1 MYAITGITG
10 KVGGELAH
18 TLLGAGQSV
27 RAVVRDAKKGEAW
40 AALGC
45 GVAVAEM
52 TDAAAL
58 TAAFTGARAVF
69 ILPPSEFDPAPGYPE
84 ARAVIDSVV
93 AALAAAKPPRVLCLS
108 TVGADAAHD
117 NLLSQRA
124 MLEAALREL
133 PLPLTILR
141 PAWYLDNAAWD
152 VTPARE
158 TGLVHSFLLP
168 LDRAIPLVA
177 AKDVG
182 RAAAGLIQEEWSGA
196 RVVELEG
203 PGRVTPNQL
212 ADAFASA
219 LGRPVR
225 AVPVPRESWEGL
237 FRAQGMR
244 NPGPRMRMLDGFNE
258 GWIDFH
264 NGGRDTIKGRTSAAD
279 VIAALV
285 ASTSRAGDERP

>member
-10 KVGGELAH
+10 KVGGELAR
-18 TLLGAGQSV
+18 TLLAAGQPV
-27 RAVVRDAKKGEAW
+27 RAVVREARKGDAW

-58 TAAFTGARAVF
+58 TAAFRGTTAAF
-69 ILPPSEFDPAPGYPE
+69 ILPPSEFDPEPGYPE

-93 AALAAAKPPRVLCLS
+93 AALAAGKPPKALCLS
-108 TVGADAAHD
+108 TVGADAATD
-117 NLLSQRA
+117 NLLSQRT

-133 PLPLTILR
+133 RLPLTILR
-141 PAWYLDNAAWD
+141 PAWYLDNVAWD
-152 VTPARE
+152 VTSARE
-158 TGLVHSFLLP
+158 NGLIESFLSP
-168 LDRAIPLVA
+168 TERAIPMVA

-182 RAAAGLIQEEWSGA
+182 RAAAELIQQDWTGT

-203 PGRVTPNQL
+203 PGRVTPDQL

-225 AVPVPRESWEGL
+225 AVAVPRESWEGL

-258 GWIDFH
+258 GWIDFQ

-285 ASTSRAGDERP
+285 ASPSRARDEGP